1 MSTMSTMRRMRA
13 SPALLVLVWTLLTA
27 AGPSSKLPPAGY
39 DPSRD
44 PTADLKAAVSQA
56 RKENKRILLEV
67 GGEWCI
73 YCRILNK
80 MILDNEQLA
89 SRLHASFVVVKVNF
103 SEDVKNEAFL
113 SQYPKIPSY
122 PHLFVLD
129 KDGKLL
135 LSQTPDDFM
144 KDDKYVPELVLA
156 FVEKWGPGP
165 S

>member
-1 MSTMSTMRRMRA
+1 MRRQRA
-13 SPALLVLVWTLLTA
+13 PLVLLALVWTVLSA
-27 AGPSSKLPPAGY
+27 AGPSKLPPAGY

-44 PTADLKAAVSQA
+44 PAADLKAAISQA
-56 RKENKRILLEV
+56 RQENKRILLEV

-80 MILDNEQLA
+80 TIHDNEELTR
-89 SRLHASFVVVKVNF
+89 RLHDSFVVVKVNF
-103 SEDVKNEAFL
+103 SDEVKNEAFL

-135 LSQTPDDFM
+135 LSQTPDDFL
-144 KDDKYVPELVLA
+144 KDDKYVPDLLLA
-156 FVEKWGPGP
+156 FIEKWGPPMGA
-165 S
+165 